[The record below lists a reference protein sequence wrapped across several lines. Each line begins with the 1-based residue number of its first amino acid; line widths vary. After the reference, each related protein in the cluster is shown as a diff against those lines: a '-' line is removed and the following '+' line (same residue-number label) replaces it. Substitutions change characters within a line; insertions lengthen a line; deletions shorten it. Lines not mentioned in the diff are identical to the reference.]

1 MYATPNDD
9 MVYRSWMVGIHSA
22 EGSKGLSSK
31 AANLG
36 ERKTLFGAS
45 GFKKALFGLNLWTM

>member
-9 MVYRSWMVGIHSA
+9 MVYKSWMVGIHSA

-36 ERKTLFGAS
+36 ERKTLSGAS
-45 GFKKALFGLNLWTM
+45 GFKKALFGLNL